1 MGPVLRSAESSLKL
15 GEVGKVNI
23 VVTVEV
29 EATATRRE
37 FLTFGGH
44 PVGIPGLDFFREGR
58 HFVTARNDGT
68 LKMWDAGPIG

>member
-15 GEVGKVNI
+15 GEVGM
-23 VVTVEV
+23 VTVEV